1 MAGSSIAGTTA
12 LSGYGLDLIKLF
24 ARVVQAFNS
33 QPACKV
39 IAGIPILV
47 GPPKVFD
54 MVKNLGKICEN
65 LRKIPEN
72 IGKFSNYWKYRQIAE
87 YIGKYFQWKY
97 RQKWRRTC
105 FYLKKW
111 CQLVQNH
118 MKTSF
123 WSSSQGRSLWEN
135 NRTKSD
141 PNFSSKFGEIRAKI
155 LRTSKNLLARTPMLV
170 ISSN

>member
-24 ARVVQAFNS
+24 GRVVQAFNS

-72 IGKFSNYWKYRQIAE
+72 IGKFSN
-87 YIGKYFQWKY
+87 
-97 RQKWRRTC
+97 
-105 FYLKKW
+105 
-111 CQLVQNH
+111 
-118 MKTSF
+118 S
-123 WSSSQGRSLWEN
+123 
-135 NRTKSD
+135 
-141 PNFSSKFGEIRAKI
+141 
-155 LRTSKNLLARTPMLV
+155 
-170 ISSN
+170 